1 MEEGLI
7 KKDLTIENPAKE
19 NLMKE
24 DLTKEDLT
32 KEDLRKEDLRKED
45 LIRESLTGQKTGLT
59 GLMRLTGSLTVPQEL
74 TDRLPGRTVRDLSC
88 FPCMGQTWI

>member
-24 DLTKEDLT
+24 DLTKEDLRKKDFT
-32 KEDLRKEDLRKED
+32 EWNKTLYYSYYKVADKLRDYLKKAQ
-45 LIRESLTGQKTGLT
+45 LIN
-59 GLMRLTGSLTVPQEL
+59 
-74 TDRLPGRTVRDLSC
+74 D
-88 FPCMGQTWI
+88 

>member
-24 DLTKEDLT
+24 DLT
-32 KEDLRKEDLRKED
+32 KEDLRKED